1 MTDAPSL
8 KEHSN
13 YFEGGRFFKRAWPAL
28 LVFYENMTL
37 MLIIHRK
44 YLIQSN
50 LFNTDTKGTE
60 PSVRFIQRCPYYRGR
75 ECMVSVFLGP
85 KQLSVIEMCPYYRG
99 VHKER
104 FDCSQ

>member
-1 MTDAPSL
+1 M
-8 KEHSN
+8 
-13 YFEGGRFFKRAWPAL
+13 AL

-60 PSVRFIQRCPYYRGR
+60 PRVRFA
-75 ECMVSVFLGP
+75 EVSV
-85 KQLSVIEMCPYYRG
+85 S
-99 VHKER
+99 
-104 FDCSQ
+104 